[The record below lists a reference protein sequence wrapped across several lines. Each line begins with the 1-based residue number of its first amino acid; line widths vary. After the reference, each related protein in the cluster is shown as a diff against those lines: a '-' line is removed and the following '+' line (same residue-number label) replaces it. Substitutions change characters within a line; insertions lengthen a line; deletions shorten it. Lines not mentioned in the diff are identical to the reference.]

1 MFVRISSISLVISSL
16 LLSCVLIVSCHIK
29 NDTTQSLADEKLAK
43 GKLLVNK
50 YCGSCHLAPNPSLL
64 DKETW
69 SNHVLPAMAKQL
81 GLEVWQGNHYYQN
94 ERSAISQADWTQIIA
109 YYDSLAPEHLSV
121 PKSPVPLVK
130 EWSAFSLKKPESNIL
145 KTAVTTM
152 VTADSSTHS
161 IYTSDS
167 KQAGLY
173 QWSNNLKQSGFT
185 QLPSPAV
192 QMSFQKDGSSFLT
205 CIGEMK
211 AIDNPA
217 GKIIISSVLNGKN
230 SLQTVT
236 SNLFRPINTVSGDF
250 NKDGLTDYIVSSF
263 GHNKG
268 GLFLVK
274 QLPDHTFQNF
284 PIRGVSGATQSIV
297 QDFNQDGWPDI
308 MTLFAHGDEG
318 IWLFLNDRKGGFSTE
333 NILRFP
339 PVYGSSSFQLVD
351 MNKDGTADI
360 VYTAGDNSD
369 YSRILKP
376 YHGLYIFTGLGNLK
390 FKQTYF
396 YPINGCTKA
405 IAADMDQDGD
415 MDITTIAFFAD
426 LLNKPEESFIYFE
439 QNNSLPKAVFT
450 FKPYAIPVHSNGRW
464 ICMDVNDYDG
474 DGDKDIVL
482 GNYSK
487 GFLNQKNLKP
497 NWDVH
502 VPFVVLK
509 NNIR

>member
-1 MFVRISSISLVISSL
+1 MFIRTSSILLVFSYL
-16 LLSCVLIVSCHIK
+16 LLSCVLIFSCHIK
-29 NDTTQSLADEKLAK
+29 NDTTQSVADEKLVK
-43 GKLLVNK
+43 GKLLANK
-50 YCGSCHLAPNPSLL
+50 YCSSCHLAPDPFLL

-69 SNHVLPAMAKQL
+69 HNRVLPAMAKQL
-81 GLEVWQGNHYYQN
+81 GLEVWRGNNYYQN
-94 ERSAISQADWTQIIA
+94 EKSAISQADWMQIVA
-109 YYDSLAPEHLSV
+109 YYDTLAPEHLPVS
-121 PKSPVPLVK
+121 KSPLPLVK
-130 EWSAFSLKKPESNIL
+130 DWSVFSLQKPKTDTL

-152 VTADSSTHS
+152 VTVDSSTHS
-161 IYTSDS
+161 VYTSDS
-167 KQAGLY
+167 EQAGLY
-173 QWSNNLKQSGFT
+173 QWNSSLKQSGFT

-192 QMSFQKDGSSFLT
+192 QMGFQEDGSSFLT

-211 AIDNPA
+211 AVDVPA
-217 GKIIISSVLNGKN
+217 GKLVISSVSNKKN
-230 SLQTVT
+230 ILQTVT
-236 SNLFRPINTVSGDF
+236 SNLTRPINSVSGDF
-250 NKDGLTDYIVSSF
+250 NKDGLTDYVVSSF

-284 PIRGVSGATQSIV
+284 PIREVPGATQSIV

-318 IWLFLNDRKGGFSTE
+318 IWLFLNDQKGSFITK

-339 PVYGSSSFQLVD
+339 PVYGSSSFQLID
-351 MNKDGTADI
+351 INKDGKQDI

-376 YHGLYIFTGLGNLK
+376 YHGLYIFTGMGDFK

-396 YPINGCTKA
+396 YPINGCTKVMV
-405 IAADMDQDGD
+405 ADIDQDGD
-415 MDITTIAFFAD
+415 MDINTIAFFAD

-439 QNNSLPKAVFT
+439 QDNSSQKAVLK
-450 FKPYAIPVHSNGRW
+450 FKPHAIPVYSNGRW

-474 DGDKDIVL
+474 DGDLDIVL

-502 VPFVVLK
+502 VPFVVLRNSTK
-509 NNIR
+509 